1 MHVYELMRT
10 DVCTIAADATV
21 AEAIQV
27 MADARVSGMP
37 VVSQT
42 GIVIGVLSTTD
53 ILEAEAEHDDR
64 RARTELFEN
73 TTVQELMTPTAI
85 TVGPKDRVRD
95 AAKLMVQQGIHR
107 VFVID
112 EERLVGV
119 LSQTDITK
127 AFGSGRL

>member
-10 DVCTIAADATV
+10 DVCTIAPDVTV

-37 VVSQT
+37 VVSQA
-42 GIVIGVLSTTD
+42 GMVIGVLSTTD

-73 TTVQELMTPTAI
+73 TTVQELMSPTAI
-85 TVGPKDRVRD
+85 TVGPNDRVRE
-95 AAKLMVQQGIHR
+95 AAALMVQQGIHR
-107 VFVID
+107 VFVVD
-112 EERLVGV
+112 GTQLVGV
-119 LSQTDITK
+119 LSQTDITR
-127 AFGSGRL
+127 AFGTGRL

>member
-1 MHVYELMRT
+1 MHVRELMRT

-37 VVSQT
+37 VVSQA

-53 ILEAEAEHDDR
+53 ILEAEAEHEDR

-73 TTVQELMTPTAI
+73 TTVQDLMTPGAI
-85 TVGPKDRVRD
+85 VVSPGDRVRD

-107 VFVID
+107 VFVVD
-112 EERLVGV
+112 GTQLVGV
-119 LSQTDITK
+119 LSQTDITR
-127 AFGSGRL
+127 AFGTGRL